1 MIDFSYLWQLFTDP
15 GIRMYALQILV
26 SVILFLSVISI
37 MVSVNGRYADDID
50 ELEEQEL
57 PYRTFR
63 FSNQCELL
71 VYNEGVVITRNGTAV
86 SPMLTDVWDVTW
98 NDDAKDRVLS
108 TRRMTDS
115 GPVSDKIHVG
125 PLDVII
131 AMRVRETILHYVG
144 G

>member
-1 MIDFSYLWQLFTDP
+1 MIDFLYLWQLFTDP

-63 FSNQCELL
+63 FSDQCELL
-71 VYNEGVVITRNGTAV
+71 VYNDGVVITRNGTAV

-98 NDDAKDRVLS
+98 NDDARDRVLS

-125 PLDVII
+125 PLDVIS

>member
-15 GIRMYALQILV
+15 EIRLYALQILI
-26 SVILFLSVISI
+26 SIILFLSVVSI

-108 TRRMTDS
+108 TRRMTDT

>member
-15 GIRMYALQILV
+15 EIRMFALQILV
-26 SVILFLSVISI
+26 SIILFLSVISI

-50 ELEEQEL
+50 ELEEQEN

-63 FSNQCELL
+63 FSDQCELL
-71 VYNEGVVITRNGTAV
+71 VYEDGVVITRNGTAV

-108 TRRMTDS
+108 TRRMTES